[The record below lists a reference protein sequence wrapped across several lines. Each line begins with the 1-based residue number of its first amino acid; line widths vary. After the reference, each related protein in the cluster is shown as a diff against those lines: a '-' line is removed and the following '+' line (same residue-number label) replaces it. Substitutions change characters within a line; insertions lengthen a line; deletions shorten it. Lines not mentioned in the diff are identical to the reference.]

1 MSPNINPLDS
11 TGSFSILSTTQLR
24 EFFLIYFAVSILAN
38 LFAALSIS
46 YLFTTT
52 GIQLLLVAV
61 IVLGFA
67 TIAAWA
73 LLNLIMVLVELS
85 HRICDDFVY

>member
-1 MSPNINPLDS
+1 MFSDINPLDS
-11 TGSFSILSTTQLR
+11 TGSLTIFNTAQLR

-52 GIQLLLVAV
+52 GIKLLLVAV